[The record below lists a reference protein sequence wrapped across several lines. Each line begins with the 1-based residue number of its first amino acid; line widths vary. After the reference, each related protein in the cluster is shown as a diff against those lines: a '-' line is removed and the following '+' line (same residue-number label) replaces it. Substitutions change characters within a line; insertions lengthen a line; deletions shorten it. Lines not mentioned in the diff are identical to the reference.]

1 MWKHWI
7 IQNAFISRSQNPW
20 ATPTFHV
27 VPQRPWKRFE
37 GEGVICYGVREASIY
52 QLGHS
57 FFANRFPII
66 VLGSFAT
73 NVQENI
79 VTTKLNKHAM
89 HSNSQ
94 VTFQHSNCTC
104 LSRHPTNTWK
114 WRHLFQTIW
123 PKKQRVDQLTNRFQ
137 SLIFLPLSW
146 KQIVHQKKEEV
157 SVSKTNEVLVW
168 WPRILDFIFHWITGK
183 NSNPYIFTN
192 HASSTRQTGLLN
204 DQTLELKQ
212 TDGW

>member
-66 VLGSFAT
+66 VLGSFGT

-79 VTTKLNKHAM
+79 VTTKQNKHVM
-89 HSNSQ
+89 HFNSK
-94 VTFQHSNCTC
+94 VTFQHSNCKC

-137 SLIFLPLSW
+137 SLISLPLSW
-146 KQIVHQKKEEV
+146 KQIVHRKKKGV
-157 SVSKTNEVLVW
+157 SISKTNEVLVFLTKDSRLYL
-168 WPRILDFIFHWITGK
+168 PLNHGK
-183 NSNPYIFTN
+183 NSNPYIFTK
-192 HASSTRQTGLLN
+192 HASSTRQTGVLN
-204 DQTLELKQ
+204 DQTLEIKV
-212 TDGW
+212 